1 MTSATVNG
9 ISIEYE
15 TYGEGEPLLLEMGL
29 GGQLVA
35 WPMDWVN
42 LLAEQG
48 FRVIRYDNRDVGLSS
63 KTARRSPGRGRMM
76 AAVVS
81 RRFAKAPYLLSDM
94 ADDAAALLDHLEI
107 ERAHAVGVS
116 MGGMIA
122 QSLAIEHPARVA
134 SLTSIMS
141 NTGDRTHG
149 RVHPKLLTKVGK
161 IRSKSRADYVDKQLL
176 IFRLISGEHYDVDEI
191 RALAEEALARDYD
204 PSGTIH
210 QLMAI
215 GASPDRTAAL
225 RSVTAP
231 TLVIHGLRDPLVLPS
246 GGIATA
252 RAVPG
257 SRLLMFPDM
266 GHDLPRPRWGEIVE
280 AIVQNAERGGFKRR
294 TVQNPLSAT
303 TVTEGDPG
311 ASMPPSRDRS
321 GTVYGDGARGRAST

>member
-1 MTSATVNG
+1 MASATGNG
-9 ISIEYE
+9 INIHYE
-15 TYGEGEPLLLEMGL
+15 TYGDGEPLLLEMGL

-42 LLAEQG
+42 LLVEQG

-63 KTARRSPGRGRMM
+63 KTAGRSPGLGRMM

-94 ADDAAALLDHLEI
+94 ADDAAALLDCLEI
-107 ERAHAVGVS
+107 ERAHVVGVS

-122 QSLAIEHPARVA
+122 QSLTIQHPLRVA
-134 SLTSIMS
+134 SLTSIMAS
-141 NTGDRTHG
+141 TGDRVHG
-149 RVHPKLLTKVGK
+149 RVHPRLLTKVGK
-161 IRSKSRADYVDKQLL
+161 IRSKSRADYIDKQLL
-176 IFRLISGEHYDVDEI
+176 IFRLISGEHYDPDEI
-191 RALAEEALARDYD
+191 RLLAEEALARDYD
-204 PSGTIH
+204 PAGTVH

-231 TLVIHGLRDPLVLPS
+231 TLVIHGLRDRLVLPS

-266 GHDLPRPRWGEIVE
+266 GHDLPRSRWGEIVE

-294 TVQNPLSAT
+294 TAQNGLSPSAT
-303 TVTEGDPG
+303 TFPS
-311 ASMPPSRDRS
+311 AS
-321 GTVYGDGARGRAST
+321 